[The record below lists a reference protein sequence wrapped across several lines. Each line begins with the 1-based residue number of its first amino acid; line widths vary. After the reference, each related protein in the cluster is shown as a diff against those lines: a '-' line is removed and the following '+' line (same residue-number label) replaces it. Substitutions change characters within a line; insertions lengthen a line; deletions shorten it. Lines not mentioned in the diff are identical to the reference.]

1 MRGRMRSPCAT
12 ALRPCSDGAGWA
24 SSVHRPPSTALTE
37 PDLSAPDPT
46 WTPLTPYWEVL
57 GTRSFVSSDDG
68 DRIRVRYYA
77 GDGRT
82 WARVWFGP
90 GCEGPPGHAHGGAL
104 AALLDEAMGMA
115 ALATG
120 RVVVAGRIE
129 VDFRAMVPLGAVV
142 TAEVALD
149 PPVGKKT
156 AVRAVLR
163 GRDGATACEATG
175 LFVEIGTEGL
185 GAAAERAGR
194 GGRGKEA

>member
-1 MRGRMRSPCAT
+1 MEHLPHAARLGWGSSAFRLPRS
-12 ALRPCSDGAGWA
+12 ALS
-24 SSVHRPPSTALTE
+24 

-46 WTPLTPYWEVL
+46 WTPLTPYWEAL

-77 GDGRT
+77 GAGRT
-82 WARVWFGP
+82 WARAWFGP
-90 GCEGPPGHAHGGAL
+90 GAEGPPGHAHGGAL

-120 RVVVAGRIE
+120 RIVVAGRIE
-129 VDFRAMVPLGAVV
+129 VDFRAMIPLEEVV
-142 TAEVALD
+142 TAEVALGTA
-149 PPVGKKT
+149 VGKKMP
-156 AVRAVLR
+156 VRAVLR
-163 GRDGATACEATG
+163 GPDGEAACEATG

-194 GGRGKEA
+194 